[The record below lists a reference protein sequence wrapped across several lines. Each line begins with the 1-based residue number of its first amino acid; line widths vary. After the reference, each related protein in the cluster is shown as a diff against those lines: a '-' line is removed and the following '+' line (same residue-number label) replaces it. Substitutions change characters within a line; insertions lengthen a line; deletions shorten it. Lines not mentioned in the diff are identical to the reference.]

1 MKHLLCFGDSNT
13 WGYVPGS
20 GQRFPLQVRWPGV
33 LQARLGND
41 YRVIEEGL
49 NGRTTIHE
57 DPERDGRNGRLFL
70 GPLLESHAPLDLLIL
85 MLGSNDLM
93 PCYASSAADV
103 AAGVGILLDIAA
115 ASGAGPGPVPPVVLL
130 VAPPPINATG
140 RASEL
145 GYDGAAEKSVAIPE
159 HYLGLATARD
169 CPYFDAAQVVSPS
182 DDDGVHLDAEAHG
195 TLAGAIAE
203 RVRSLI

>member
-20 GQRFPLQVRWPGV
+20 GQRFPLEVRWPGV
-33 LQARLGND
+33 LQARLDND
-41 YRVIEEGL
+41 YRIIEEGL

-93 PCYASSAADV
+93 PCYASIAADV

-115 ASGAGPGPVPPVVLL
+115 ASGAWARPGT
-130 VAPPPINATG
+130 ACRAAG
-140 RASEL
+140 RAAAHQRHRQGL
-145 GYDGAAEKSVAIPE
+145 GA
-159 HYLGLATARD
+159 GL
-169 CPYFDAAQVVSPS
+169 
-182 DDDGVHLDAEAHG
+182 
-195 TLAGAIAE
+195 
-203 RVRSLI
+203 